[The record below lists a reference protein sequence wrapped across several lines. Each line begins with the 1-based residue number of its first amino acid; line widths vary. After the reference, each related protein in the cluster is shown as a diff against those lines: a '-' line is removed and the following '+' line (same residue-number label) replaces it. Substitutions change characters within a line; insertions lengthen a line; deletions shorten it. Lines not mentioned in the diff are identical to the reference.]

1 MFSRVSSAELQQTL
15 GSLHSL
21 NESQWSIAK
30 KSKDVTVWRRPSQEF
45 SGFLYKAE
53 GSVAE
58 NPQRIMDHIRPGAC
72 RLDWDSMITSLEIL
86 QTLDQGCCVVRYTT
100 AGQLWNIISPREFV
114 DFSCTSEYQRG
125 LLSCGQSLSKHL
137 ICFLDQL
144 FSSSEATGGPITTHL
159 VTICCCE
166 LADLGPDHLRKPILR
181 AGHTSYFLH
190 LTSVRVSVEHDEQRA
205 GLVRGC
211 NHPCGWFC
219 VPAQDSELSV
229 LTGYI
234 QTELRGM
241 LPQPAVD
248 TAMASGLLHF
258 YSDLRRALNT

>member
-1 MFSRVSSAELQQTL
+1 MTWCMMLITAVLQMLARVSPAELQQAL
-15 GSLHSL
+15 GSLHALS
-21 NESQWSIAK
+21 ESQWSIAK
-30 KSKDVTVWRRPSQEF
+30 KSKDVTVWRRASQEF

-58 NPQRIMDHIRPGAC
+58 TPQRVMDHIRPGAR
-72 RLDWDSMITSLEIL
+72 RLHWDRMLTSLEIL

-125 LLSCGQSLSKHL
+125 LLSCG
-137 ICFLDQL
+137 
-144 FSSSEATGGPITTHL
+144 
-159 VTICCCE
+159 
-166 LADLGPDHLRKPILR
+166 
-181 AGHTSYFLH
+181 
-190 LTSVRVSVEHDEQRA
+190 VSVEHDEQRA
-205 GLVRGC
+205 GLVRGF

-219 VPAQDSELSV
+219 VPAQDSDLSV

>member
-1 MFSRVSSAELQQTL
+1 MFPRVSSAELQQTL

-30 KSKDVTVWRRPSQEF
+30 KSKGVTVWRRPSQEF

-72 RLDWDSMITSLEIL
+72 RLHWDSMITSLEIL

-125 LLSCGQSLSKHL
+125 LLSCG
-137 ICFLDQL
+137 
-144 FSSSEATGGPITTHL
+144 
-159 VTICCCE
+159 
-166 LADLGPDHLRKPILR
+166 
-181 AGHTSYFLH
+181 
-190 LTSVRVSVEHDEQRA
+190 VSVEHDEQRA
-205 GLVRGC
+205 GLVRGF

-219 VPAQDSELSV
+219 VPAQDSDLSV